1 MEPIFENVYTD
12 TEEMFREQYNR
23 SGWVMRAVWV
33 AVFLCLIV
41 YYGIVLLTE
50 QSLFYLLIVSFSI
63 LDLDLLVP
71 FSCFSSM
78 SLRRYTEVQ
87 ASL

>member
-1 MEPIFENVYTD
+1 MESIFENVYTD

-50 QSLFYLLIVSFSI
+50 QSLFLFVDRFNLPGLSGIYA
-63 LDLDLLVP
+63 
-71 FSCFSSM
+71 SC
-78 SLRRYTEVQ
+78 TVDPGEK
-87 ASL
+87 AHEK